1 MPTPLSSENVT
12 FNLELGC
19 QIFFFVENL
28 FEISVAF
35 PQLSVAIVAL
45 NFLSK
50 TRLVRVVITSRVVLE
65 KCQNFSVE
73 MWPLKGP

>member
-19 QIFFFVENL
+19 QIFL
-28 FEISVAF
+28 LKIYLKYQWPF

>member
-19 QIFFFVENL
+19 QIFLLKIYFKYQWL
-28 FEISVAF
+28 F